1 MISEFCLDVNS
12 VSIQIG
18 QDLDNSDIRICLP
31 YMNIQVEI
39 GDEMPLVWPPD
50 VLRNAADG
58 APLLTPDGG
67 SLLIAG

>member
-31 YMNIQVEI
+31 YMNVGIRN
-39 GDEMPLVWPPD
+39 GSEMPFVWPPD

-58 APLLTPDGG
+58 APLLTPDGD

>member
-1 MISEFCLDVNS
+1 MMSEFCLDVNS

-18 QDLDNSDIRICLP
+18 QDLDGSDIRICLP
-31 YMNIQVEI
+31 YLNVGIENGNEV
-39 GDEMPLVWPPD
+39 PLTWPPE

-58 APLLTPDGG
+58 SPLLTPDGG